1 METTRSP
8 QDLCATAFSKT
19 ESWEERLKA
28 ATELIP
34 ELTSLQSELVTV
46 ARLEGATWERVGDAL
61 GVSYQAAQRR
71 FGPKPKP
78 KPMSASA
85 SAEKALPTSTP
96 EKQDLSPRAPK
107 VNEVTTPAP
116 ASGGLVVPVRTE
128 PDCPPSVWGYT
139 ARIGGLPVVRVERL
153 LERPASGARR
163 GRWGRRTR
171 HA

>member
-1 METTRSP
+1 METTRHP
-8 QDLCATAFSKT
+8 RELCDIAFSKT
-19 ESWEERLKA
+19 AGWEERLCA
-28 ATELIP
+28 ATELIR
-34 ELTSLQSELVTV
+34 ELESLQTLLGAT
-46 ARLEGATWERVGDAL
+46 ARTEGATWTMVAGAL
-61 GVSYQAAQRR
+61 GVSRQAAQKRYA
-71 FGPKPKP
+71 PKP

-85 SAEKALPTSTP
+85 SDEKALPTSAP

-128 PDCPPSVWGYT
+128 PDGPPSVWGYT